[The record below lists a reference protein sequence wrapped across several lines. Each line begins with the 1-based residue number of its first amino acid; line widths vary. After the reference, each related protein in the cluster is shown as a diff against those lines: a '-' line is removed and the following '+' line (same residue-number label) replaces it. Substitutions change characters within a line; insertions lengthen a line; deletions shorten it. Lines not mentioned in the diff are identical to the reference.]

1 MMKSMIYGLA
11 ALALIP
17 AASAVE
23 VSVSYS
29 DDFAEKLSEEYGE
42 REGTYLSKEVRDDL
56 ISALAIA
63 GVKTSV
69 DRVDVIIIDAQ
80 PNHPTMEQA
89 RQKPGLDMLRS
100 RSLGGMKL
108 QATAFDADGNI
119 LGAKEYGW
127 FENDIRD
134 VFGAGTW
141 TDAKRASNRFS
152 RKFAKEI
159 AGN

>member
-1 MMKSMIYGLA
+1 MKSLIYGLVA
-11 ALALIP
+11 VALVP
-17 AASAVE
+17 VASAVE
-23 VSVSYS
+23 ISVSYS
-29 DDFAEKLSEEYGE
+29 DDFAEKLSEDYGE
-42 REGTYLSKEVRDDL
+42 KEGTYLSEAVSEDL
-56 ISALAIA
+56 RSALALA
-63 GVKTSV
+63 GVKTKV
-69 DRVDVIIIDAQ
+69 DRVDVVIIDAQ

-108 QATAFDADGNI
+108 QGTAFDADGNVI
-119 LGAKEYGW
+119 GTKEYGW

-152 RKFAKEI
+152 RKLAEDI